1 MAIDRHRLHTALTAR
16 FGFARNLLLGPEST
30 SRESML
36 ATRWGL
42 LLLPVLRCAVLLAL
56 AGSYEESLPLFAR
69 YGKSTAAMKMA
80 SMTSAGK
87 TRNTPSSPVCEPRR
101 DSVTLLLDGAEL
113 DLGGLCMEA
122 TAACTSDAWTDER
135 RRPLLL

>member
-16 FGFARNLLLGPEST
+16 FGFARDLLLGPEST

-36 ATRWGL
+36 AT
-42 LLLPVLRCAVLLAL
+42 LLLPLLLCAALLVLAW
-56 AGSYEESLPLFAR
+56 AGSCDESLPLFAR

-87 TRNTPSSPVCEPRR
+87 TRNAPSSPVCEPRR
-101 DSVTLLLDGAEL
+101 DSETLLLDGAEL
-113 DLGGLCMEA
+113 DLGGACMEA

-135 RRPLLL
+135 RRPLL